1 MSALK
6 NEKPGLKARCA
17 GISLL
22 QGVTLDRQPLDQLL
36 ETNAEFR
43 ELEGR
48 DRSFAHALVAA
59 SLRHGGEIKSVLGK
73 FLAKPLPRSSGMAV
87 DILTIAAAQLLF
99 MGVSPHAAI
108 DLSVDLAKQDKKAQ
122 HFSGLINAVLRKV
135 SADGKSALEKLDGP
149 RLNTPD
155 WLWEQWVSAYG
166 EKTAHDIA
174 ASHLSEAALDI
185 SVKANAEHW
194 ATQLEGELLPTGTIR
209 LRTADRSLQDLPG
222 FNTGDWWVQDA
233 ASALPAKL
241 FGDIKGQSV
250 LDLCAAP
257 GGKTAQLASA
267 GAVVTAVD
275 DSVSRLSRLKEN
287 LARLRL
293 QATTLLVDM
302 LSLPT
307 DALYDNVLLD
317 APCSATGTIRR
328 HPDLVYLKTSRQL
341 DNLVGLQQKM
351 LEHAASLVKP
361 GGKLVYCTCSLSP
374 LEGERQVFR
383 FLRAHENFVLSP
395 ITPQDL
401 AQQEQFITPAGLM
414 RCLPSMATGGS
425 SGLDGFFAARLN
437 RLTHRPLVLR

>member
-1 MSALK
+1 MSAQK
-6 NEKPGLKARCA
+6 NEKPGLKARRA

-22 QGVTLDRQPLDQLL
+22 QGVTLDQQPLDQLL
-36 ETNAEFR
+36 ETNIEFS

-48 DRSFAHALVAA
+48 DRSFAHALVAS

-73 FLAKPLPRSSGMAV
+73 FLTKPLPRSSGMAV
-87 DILTIAAAQLLF
+87 DILTIAAAQLMF
-99 MGVSPHAAI
+99 MDVSPHAAI

-135 SADGKSALEKLDGP
+135 STDGKSALEKLDGP

-155 WLWEQWVSAYG
+155 WLWEQWVSAYD
-166 EKTAHDIA
+166 EKTARAIA
-174 ASHLSEAALDI
+174 VAHLNGAPLDI

-194 ATQLEGELLPTGTIR
+194 ASQLEGELLPTGTIR
-209 LRTADRSLQDLPG
+209 LRSADKSLQDLPG
-222 FNTGDWWVQDA
+222 FSAGEWWVQDA

-241 FGDIKGQSV
+241 LGNIRGQSV

-257 GGKTAQLASA
+257 GGKTAQLAAA
-267 GAVVTAVD
+267 GADVTAVD
-275 DSVSRLSRLKEN
+275 DSVSRLNRLREN
-287 LARLRL
+287 LARLKL
-293 QATTLLVDM
+293 PVTTLLADV

-307 DALYDNVLLD
+307 DTLYDNVLLD

-328 HPDLVYLKTSRQL
+328 HPDLVYLKTPRQL
-341 DNLVGLQQKM
+341 DNLVSLQQKM

-374 LEGERQVFR
+374 LEGERQVFK

-401 AQQEQFITPAGLM
+401 ARQEQFITPAGLM
-414 RCLPSMATGGS
+414 RCLPSMAIGNS
-425 SGLDGFFAARLN
+425 SGLDGFFAARLV
-437 RLTHRPLVLR
+437 RLSP